1 MVGSGVFLKARVMT
15 CAVDT
20 PLLVLGVWIVGGLLS
35 AAGALT
41 YAELAA
47 MMPRAGG
54 EYVFIREAYGR
65 FAAFL
70 FGWMRFFIGNGGG
83 LAALAS
89 AFGIFFNV
97 LTAGA
102 LAALAFSI
110 PLPGGY
116 AWRVSGIEGVAAA
129 AILVVA
135 IVNCASVRWCGR
147 IASVTTVLKVALVA
161 GLGIAAMTAGAPSW
175 AAFTAT
181 AAGATCDGV
190 AAGARGGLAG
200 FGAALLAA
208 MWAYNGWNE
217 LTYVAGEVE
226 RPGRNLPLALL
237 GGLGITSALYVFV
250 NASYFAVLS
259 PADVAS
265 TPLASSVATE
275 AVARMIGP
283 AAAGVMAGVL
293 VVSVLS
299 TMQVVV
305 LVAARIPFAMAQDGL
320 FFAPLARVSQ
330 RTHVPVLAVLAQA
343 GLAMVLVVSG
353 SFDALTDYAVFAI
366 LLFGLLIGGSIF
378 VMRRRYPDAERPYRA
393 WGYPVVPLLFLLVTG
408 WLLANTLMTSPR
420 SALAGLALMAFGVPF
435 YAYWSR
441 RTPPVVEPGGVVS
454 T

>member
-20 PLLVLGVWIVGGLLS
+20 PLMVLVVWIVGGLLS

-97 LTAGA
+97 LTGGA
-102 LAALAFSI
+102 LAAHAYQL
-110 PLPGGY
+110 PLIGGHV
-116 AWRVSGIEGVAAA
+116 WRVSGVEGVALA

-135 IVNCASVRWCGR
+135 LINCGSVRWCGR
-147 IASVTTVLKVALVA
+147 VASVTTVLKVSLVA
-161 GLGIAAMTAGAPSW
+161 GLGVAALTAGHLSW
-175 AAFTAT
+175 ANFGASGAGGACEGVTAS
-181 AAGATCDGV
+181 
-190 AAGARGGLAG
+190 ARGGMAG

-237 GGLGITSALYVFV
+237 GGLGITSALYIFV
-250 NASYFAVLS
+250 NAAYFAVLS
-259 PADVAS
+259 PIDVAS
-265 TPLASSVATE
+265 TPLSSSVATE
-275 AVARMIGP
+275 MVARLIGP
-283 AAAGVMAGVL
+283 DAASVMAGVL
-293 VVSVLS
+293 LVSVLS

-320 FFAPLARVSQ
+320 LFAPLARVSA
-330 RTHVPVLAVLAQA
+330 RTRVPVVAVLTQA
-343 GLAMVLVVSG
+343 ALGMVLVLSG

-378 VMRRRYPDAERPYRA
+378 VMRRRHPGAERPYRA
-393 WGYPVVPLLFLLVTG
+393 WGYPVVPGLFLLVTA
-408 WLLANTLMTSPR
+408 WLLANTLVTSPR
-420 SALAGLALMAFGVPF
+420 SALAGLALMAAGVPF
-435 YAYWSR
+435 YVYWSR
-441 RTPPVVEPGGVVS
+441 RAPTGSDAGGLVQ